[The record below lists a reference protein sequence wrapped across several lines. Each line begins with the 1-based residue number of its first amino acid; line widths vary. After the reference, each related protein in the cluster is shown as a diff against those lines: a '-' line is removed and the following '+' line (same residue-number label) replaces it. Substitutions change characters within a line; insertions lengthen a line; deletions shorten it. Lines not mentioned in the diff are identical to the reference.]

1 MDDHHISTLLH
12 KNDSEGFEALF
23 RTYYPLVL
31 KAAYYL
37 TTDNAA
43 AEDLTQELFLKIW
56 KKRDQLQVVKNFKGY
71 LLTAIKNT
79 VLDYLDQKKSNEL
92 KLTSLKLEWK
102 SSQRPEFSQEINLH
116 GLKTKIE
123 SIISTLPN
131 QCRLVFSL
139 NRFEGLTNQEIA
151 DYLGISKRTVETHI
165 SKSLKIL
172 REGINHTS
180 V

>member
-1 MDDHHISTLLH
+1 LDDNHISTLLH
-12 KNDSEGFEALF
+12 KNDREGFEALF
-23 RTYYPLVL
+23 HTYYSLIL

-37 TTDNAA
+37 TTDYAA

-56 KKRDQLQVVKNFKGY
+56 KNRDQLQMIRNFKGY
-71 LLTAIKNT
+71 LLTAIKNS
-79 VLDYLDQKKSNEL
+79 VLDYLEREKNNEL
-92 KLTSLKLEWK
+92 KLKDLKLEWK

-116 GLKTKIE
+116 VLKSKIA
-123 SIISTLPN
+123 SIISTLPH

-139 NRFEGLTNQEIA
+139 NRFEGLSNQEIA

-165 SKSLKIL
+165 SKALKIL
-172 REGINHTS
+172 REEINKPS